1 MTNAAPPAYVL
12 YVFGVC
18 LLAGIVRLLSRWTVF
33 HHTVVM
39 FALGALFGYLSRNY
53 DAVHLYVNIEFL
65 TTAKLLQVHT
75 LLLPVVI
82 LEYLFSMD
90 PRVFLSCSPIAVMTV
105 ILDYVLNML
114 LQGLFV
120 FYFLSFYHLPS
131 NPIKTGLIYL
141 LVGSLTSVT
150 DTAYVVN
157 TFYKM
162 GSYWVLVKLMEIKRV
177 ISLVGACVVYI
188 FVVYAHEL
196 DYDIGWY
203 NVVVFLLFQFFASPA
218 LGWLAA
224 QFVIFWLQRLYND
237 IGVEI
242 TVSIAVAYLLY
253 YFGTVNITA
262 KPMVSAIGVV
272 VYALLLNNR
281 RTCFSLGLDTFL
293 YKLSR
298 ILAYVV
304 KTVIFTIAGFLI
316 TFEDFS
322 TALHSPM
329 VLLPNILVSLT
340 LYVWCL
346 ICRGIICVCFSPVL
360 RRCGY
365 KLSWQELSTMVY
377 CNVTGTVCL
386 ITGVAACNMD
396 LSPLFFNERHIQ
408 YMLMFHLGVLAVIRS
423 LVAGTLF
430 GHVMMVLGMRRVSLG
445 RYVAMKNALQKVQEQ
460 VNTSARSYKFD
471 RFLADADWETVY
483 KFTNFDNPYKDLSR
497 YSVVE
502 QAMNLDSELLGD
514 VRLNLL
520 QAQKMSF
527 WRQHE
532 QGLLSLRALRILLEE
547 CYLAEWK
554 VTTSSYDIGDQ
565 IRKHYDTEAKGLFN
579 LMRAITIRFEQMQE
593 IRRLVIAEIELT
605 VTKLWKKRLFKI
617 GWHVSFEIILIIAV
631 LCITVMTIFVLLYE
645 SNCPA
650 DFSSTLIMLFFVEF
664 NTAFMLLFSVYII
677 LKLIVFKWRYL
688 VLFGSVFNIILFI
701 FGWIDICVI
710 FTTLLSP
717 VHVCSERIQS
727 QGVTASL
734 MFHKILLVARCLR
747 LLILFEDKTYIIV
760 HAMKRRML
768 LRLQLGY
775 DVGKAYVYCKEDV
788 HQTAAEFVAQSSTL
802 EDIQRELQSSRV
814 QLMRELATVQKKY
827 PGIVVSVKSQEA
839 CRRMLNVAKETVNQL
854 QRNGRVDAYEA
865 DMLDEMIKLRLKR
878 LNSMPAK
885 IDPPSVEVLISKLP
899 WVNGDETLTRFLHF
913 NSRLFNMAEG
923 ESADFD
929 TDPTAG
935 LYILVSGLIRVNW
948 TIGDPYGKL
957 LQPIHASSQTSV
969 HTYNKT
975 ILHDFLTTG
984 CTFGELALLT
994 ETPIV
999 IDAVCETTV
1008 LMYHIPYESIQTA
1021 LDWVTEP
1028 SLEWRLWHIAAVRL
1042 SIPLLKALPS
1052 YYNSS
1057 LEDLKVLTD
1066 HGSLIFKRL
1075 ENQFQ
1080 DGANEEKFSLA
1091 GYLSSYVIL
1100 IHGRATKSGETFTGP
1115 IIIPPDN
1122 DELVFSSL
1130 LSDVYVLYIVP
1141 HRTGGMAPSVG
1152 FGYSVSASDHSSAG
1166 GDTSKET
1173 TGQLAVPARV
1183 VATATKLRGR
1193 RKSVTGTA
1201 LKQLDRPTTSPPLRF
1216 LIDDTIADIESATE
1230 ISKNEEEG
1238 LEEFRQTPDTLSL
1251 KSHPRTTKPDSMRPV
1266 SISPASVKHIEDTE
1280 PTEGEEGLSVRSPS
1294 PTVQTDPINEE
1305 VNKVPASP
1313 PKRAV
1318 VDQQTQQE
1326 TAKETEHKKVTA
1338 IRDDL
1343 TQVQVV
1349 PRRSSSEITYRPS
1362 WTEAWKYVEPQVTLT
1377 LTPQKPAMQQTSR
1390 TPVATPKPTTGE
1402 RDPVDRTVG
1411 RETAGT
1417 APTYSREVTDTST
1430 PRPVSDV
1437 NRKNENVN
1445 NSTNA
1450 NNSAGEMRTRSNRT
1464 TAVASTSQQ
1473 SSTSVDVS
1481 SAAAFQRDA
1490 EGNDGTAAEE
1500 TAVSSDMPSDAVSAE
1515 SSDQTWMMYG
1525 PDDDTSDVTS
1535 IAENGAEPELDQSDR
1550 SSASNLLTAGK
1561 SFDGRNDDEID
1572 LETSPA
1578 DTLADEAIT
1587 ATSSDLHRQSPIV
1600 KSRSASRPDDLT
1612 GRRNETVHISDELQT
1627 MTSEPERALPSN
1639 EVAHVVHSH
1648 DVENSALLTSQT
1660 ESELFT
1666 AAKPAVPKLPDITTS
1681 KPRGETAA
1689 KRTDGA
1695 SPREPSNAVAKPP
1708 NSRRNV
1714 GATTSS
1720 SSARHDSDPVGHSA
1734 APFATTSKRLPTAE
1748 GHRHLGTAVEPSRPP
1763 SSTSD
1768 TNTGA
1773 GPSAQTWNQNVRRE
1787 TTSAAKRVTKRD
1799 IREKKSP
1806 IGGVRNS
1813 QSPVDRTMSS
1823 AVESSSKTAED
1834 EQSNNRVESK

>member
-1 MTNAAPPAYVL
+1 MTDAFPPGYVL

-39 FALGALFGYLSRNY
+39 FGLGALFGYLSRNY
-53 DAVHLYVNIEFL
+53 DAVHVYVNIEFL
-65 TTAKLLQVHT
+65 TTARLLQVHT

-105 ILDYVLNML
+105 IMDYVLNML

-120 FYFLSFYHLPS
+120 FYFLSFYDLPS
-131 NPIKTGLIYL
+131 NPIKTALIYL

-188 FVVYAHEL
+188 FVVYANEL
-196 DYDIGWY
+196 NYEIGWY
-203 NVVVFLLFQFFASPA
+203 NIVVFLLLQFFASPA

-253 YFGTVNITA
+253 YFGTVNITV

-316 TFEDFS
+316 TVEDFS
-322 TALHSPM
+322 AALHSPM

-346 ICRGIICVCFSPVL
+346 ICRGIICLCFAPVL

-386 ITGVAACNMD
+386 ITGVAACNKD
-396 LSPLFFNERHIQ
+396 LIALFFNERHLQ
-408 YMLMFHLGVLAVIRS
+408 YMLMFHLGILAVVRS

-502 QAMNLDSELLGD
+502 RAMNLDSELLGD

-579 LMRAITIRFEQMQE
+579 LISAMTIKFEQMQE
-593 IRRLVIAEIELT
+593 IRRLVIAEIAAT
-605 VTKLWKKRLFKI
+605 ATTWWKKQLFKI
-617 GWHVSFEIILIIAV
+617 AWHVAFEIILIIAAV
-631 LCITVMTIFVLLYE
+631 CISGMTIFVLIYE

-650 DFSSTLIMLFFVEF
+650 RFSTTIIMIFFYDF
-664 NTAFMLLFSVYII
+664 NTAFMFFFTFYII
-677 LKLIVFKWRYL
+677 VKLSVFKWRYL
-688 VLFGSVFNIILFI
+688 VLFGSVFNITLFI
-701 FGWIDICVI
+701 FGWIDLGVM
-710 FTTLLSP
+710 FGTLPSP
-717 VHVCSERIQS
+717 VAICSETVRS
-727 QGVTASL
+727 QGVTAHL
-734 MFHKILLVARCLR
+734 VFHKIFLASRCLR

-760 HAMKRRML
+760 HTMKRRML

-788 HQTAAEFVAQSSTL
+788 HQTAGEFVAQSSTL
-802 EDIQRELQSSRV
+802 EDIRRELQSSRV
-814 QLMRELATVQKKY
+814 QLMRELATVQKNY

-878 LNSMPAK
+878 LNNIPAK
-885 IDPPSVEVLISKLP
+885 IDPPSVAVLINKLP

-948 TIGDPYGKL
+948 MIGEPYGKL
-957 LQPIHASSQTSV
+957 LQPVHTSSQTSL
-969 HTYNKT
+969 HSYSQT

-984 CTFGELALLT
+984 STFGELALLT

-1008 LMYHIPYESIQTA
+1008 LMYHIQYESIQTA

-1066 HGSLIFKRL
+1066 HGSLTFQRL

-1080 DGANEEKFSLA
+1080 DSANEEKFSLG
-1091 GYLSSYVIL
+1091 GYFSSHVIL
-1100 IHGRATKSGETFTGP
+1100 VHGTAKKSGETFTGP

-1122 DELVFSSL
+1122 DDLIFSSV

-1141 HRTGGMAPSVG
+1141 HRTGGIGASVG
-1152 FGYSVSASDHSSAG
+1152 FAYSLSASDHSSAG

-1173 TGQLAVPARV
+1173 AGQLAVPARV
-1183 VATATKLRGR
+1183 AATKMRAR
-1193 RKSVTGTA
+1193 KKSVTGTA
-1201 LKQLDRPTTSPPLRF
+1201 LKLLDRPETSPPLRF
-1216 LIDDTIADIESATE
+1216 LSDNTIANTESATE
-1230 ISKNEEEG
+1230 ISKNDEEREKFG
-1238 LEEFRQTPDTLSL
+1238 QTPDTITLSP
-1251 KSHPRTTKPDSMRPV
+1251 KSPVQTTKPDSTLMR
-1266 SISPASVKHIEDTE
+1266 SASNSPATDKHIENTE
-1280 PTEGEEGLSVRSPS
+1280 PTKEERLPVRSPS
-1294 PTVQTDPINEE
+1294 PTVEQIKQTSEE

-1313 PKRAV
+1313 PKRTV
-1318 VDQQTQQE
+1318 IDEQTKQE
-1326 TAKETEHKKVTA
+1326 TPKETELEKVTV
-1338 IRDDL
+1338 IRDEL
-1343 TQVQVV
+1343 TQVQVL
-1349 PRRSSSEITYRPS
+1349 PRRSSSEIIRRP
-1362 WTEAWKYVEPQVTLT
+1362 WTEAWKYVVPQITLT
-1377 LTPQKPAMQQTSR
+1377 LAPQKPPMQQISR
-1390 TPVATPKPTTGE
+1390 TPVATPRPTTGE

-1411 RETAGT
+1411 KKTAGT
-1417 APTYSREVTDTST
+1417 REVTDTST
-1430 PRPVSDV
+1430 SEPVSDV
-1437 NRKNENVN
+1437 DRKNENVN
-1445 NSTNA
+1445 NSTNT
-1450 NNSAGEMRTRSNRT
+1450 NNSSQRVTEMRTRRNRP
-1464 TAVASTSQQ
+1464 TAVVSTSQQ
-1473 SSTSVDVS
+1473 SFTSVDVS
-1481 SAAAFQRDA
+1481 ISATPLQRDA
-1490 EGNDGTAAEE
+1490 ESDDGTAAEE
-1500 TAVSSDMPSDAVSAE
+1500 TAVSSDVLSDAVSAD
-1515 SSDQTWMMYG
+1515 SSDRTGIMYG
-1525 PDDDTSDVTS
+1525 PDDDTSDDMS
-1535 IAENGAEPELDQSDR
+1535 IAENGAEPELDQTDR
-1550 SSASNLLTAGK
+1550 TSSSNLLTATE
-1561 SFDGRNDDEID
+1561 SFDGRNDHKINF
-1572 LETSPA
+1572 ETSPA
-1578 DTLADEAIT
+1578 DTLADKAIAT
-1587 ATSSDLHRQSPIV
+1587 TSSDLQRQPPTV
-1600 KSRSASRPDDLT
+1600 KSRSASRPDDL
-1612 GRRNETVHISDELQT
+1612 GGGNETDHISDELQT
-1627 MTSEPERALPSN
+1627 VASEPERADVALPSN
-1639 EVAHVVHSH
+1639 EVALVVPGH

-1660 ESELFT
+1660 ESGQFT
-1666 AAKPAVPKLPDITTS
+1666 AAELAVPKLRDITTS
-1681 KPRGETAA
+1681 KPSGETAA
-1689 KRTDGA
+1689 KRTEGA
-1695 SPREPSNAVAKPP
+1695 SPREPANAVTKPP

-1714 GATTSS
+1714 STRTSS
-1720 SSARHDSDPVGHSA
+1720 SSARHDSDPVGRSA
-1734 APFATTSKRLPTAE
+1734 ATSSKRLRTAQR
-1748 GHRHLGTAVEPSRPP
+1748 HRHLGTAVEPFRPLR
-1763 SSTSD
+1763 STPG
-1768 TNTGA
+1768 TNNTA
-1773 GPSAQTWNQNVRRE
+1773 GPAAQTLNQNVRHE
-1787 TTSAAKRVTKRD
+1787 ITSAAKRVTKRNT
-1799 IREKKSP
+1799 REKKSP
-1806 IGGVRNS
+1806 IAGVRTS
-1813 QSPVDRTMSS
+1813 QAPADTTMSN
-1823 AVESSSKTAED
+1823 AVESSYKTAED